1 MAIACLSLDL
11 SAVRYRPL
19 RVLLP
24 CRLASAYWSRVC
36 TGVPTGRQPQPAAAC
51 PCRPPATGKS
61 RPRARALYSAAPP
74 PPYCPTPSVPVP
86 AASKQRARGGR
97 PDWGIGGLLL

>member
-1 MAIACLSLDL
+1 MAIACLSLHL

-24 CRLASAYWSRVC
+24 CRLASTYWSRVC

-61 RPRARALYSAAPP
+61 RPLLRGSASALLPHAE
-74 PPYCPTPSVPVP
+74 CPSPSREQT
-86 AASKQRARGGR
+86 AG
-97 PDWGIGGLLL
+97 